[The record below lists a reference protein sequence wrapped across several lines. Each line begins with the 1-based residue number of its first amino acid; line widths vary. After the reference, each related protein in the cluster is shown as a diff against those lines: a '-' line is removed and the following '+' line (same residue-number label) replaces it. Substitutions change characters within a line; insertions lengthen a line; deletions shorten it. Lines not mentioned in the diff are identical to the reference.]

1 MRKPRNDKYRDG
13 KKSQDGTLSCTI
25 WAGVHIILDFYCKKM
40 NINKTCYV
48 NEAVKEKLERDMKD
62 TKVEISMQDLFDI
75 KNPEKQ
81 NTDKYEQ
88 MGFDIPRL
96 EA

>member
-1 MRKPRNDKYRDG
+1 MIKPRNDRYRGG

-40 NINKTCYV
+40 NINKTYYV

-62 TKVEISMQDLFDI
+62 TKAEISMWDLFNLE
-75 KNPEKQ
+75 NPDEQ
-81 NTDKYEQ
+81 NTDGYEQ
-88 MGFDIPRL
+88 IGIPGI
-96 EA
+96 E

>member
-1 MRKPRNDKYRDG
+1 MRTRNDKYRGG

-40 NINKTCYV
+40 NINKTYYV

-62 TKVEISMQDLFDI
+62 TKVEISMQDLFDL
-75 KNPEKQ
+75 KNLDGQ

-88 MGFDIPRL
+88 MGFDIPGL

>member
-1 MRKPRNDKYRDG
+1 MRTRNDRYRGG

-40 NINKTCYV
+40 NINKTYYV

-62 TKVEISMQDLFDI
+62 TKVEVSM
-75 KNPEKQ
+75 KYWYEHERREKQ
-81 NTDKYEQ
+81 NSNKYEQ
-88 MGFDIPRL
+88 MGIPGI
-96 EA
+96 E